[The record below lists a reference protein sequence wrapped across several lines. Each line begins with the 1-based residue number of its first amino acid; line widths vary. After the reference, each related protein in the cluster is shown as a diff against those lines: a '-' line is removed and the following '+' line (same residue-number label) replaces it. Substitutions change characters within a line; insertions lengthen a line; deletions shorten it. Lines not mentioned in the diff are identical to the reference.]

1 MQMVDLESA
10 PTYGGGG
17 IREGTLD
24 TKELLVGRE
33 GDPNNYR
40 VALTFAETDWAAPR
54 HRHNFDQIRFPI
66 SGAFHYSKEEILPAG
81 HVAYF
86 PEGVHYGP
94 QLRQKG
100 LLMLTIQFGGASG
113 AGFLS
118 EDQLVRAR
126 NELSAKGTFE
136 KGTYTHIDESGKRHR
151 QDGIEACW
159 ERAMGRRL
167 EYPAPR
173 YEGQVRM
180 NPANYDWIPDE
191 SLKGVAHKC
200 LGTFT
205 ERNLRFGFVKVD
217 KAASLPVATENV
229 PHFLFLVE
237 GRLSHAG
244 KSYGRHAAFGFE
256 ANEQPIN
263 LKAEEASELLWV
275 HLPRF

>member
-10 PTYGGGG
+10 PGYGGGG

-24 TKELLVGRE
+24 TKQLLAGRE

-40 VALTFAETDWAAPR
+40 VALTLAETEWAAPR

-66 SGAFHYSKEEILPAG
+66 SGAFHYSKDDILPAG

-100 LLMLTIQFGGASG
+100 LLMLVIQFGGASG
-113 AGFLS
+113 QGFIS
-118 EDQLVRAR
+118 EDQLTRAR
-126 NELSAKGTFE
+126 DELGASGIFE
-136 KGTYTHIDESGKRHR
+136 KGAYTRTDGNGKRHR
-151 QDGIEACW
+151 QDGMEACW
-159 ERAMGRRL
+159 EHAMGRRL

-173 YEGQVRM
+173 YEGQIKM

-191 SLKGVAHKC
+191 SLKGIAYKW

-205 ERNLRFGFVKVD
+205 ERNLRVGFVKLD
-217 KAASLPVATENV
+217 KAATLPVATHNA
-229 PHFLFLVE
+229 PHFLFLAE
-237 GRLSHAG
+237 GRLSHGG

-256 ANEQPIN
+256 ANEPSIT
-263 LKAEEASELLWV
+263 LKAEEPSELLWV
-275 HLPRF
+275 QLPKF